1 MLALFVAYVVVG
13 MVVCSWVDRGLALS
27 RGAAHDSIVYTTAIW
42 LHGIGDATRL
52 NHSAHGRGL
61 VGHQSLI
68 L

>member
-27 RGAAHDSIVYTTAIW
+27 RGAARDSIVYTTAIW

-52 NHSAHGRGL
+52 NHSARDRGP